1 MKKILIVFGT
11 RPEIIKLAPL
21 IHELKDVT
29 DLTTL
34 HTGQHKELAEPLF
47 KLFNFVPDIDLK
59 IMKESQDLFDL
70 TTKLLPRLRAAMID
84 VKPDYVI
91 VQGDTT
97 SSYLAALSA
106 FYLQIPVMHVEAGLR
121 SHSIHEPFP
130 EEFNRRQISGIAS
143 VHFAATQ
150 LNKQNLMREGVNE
163 NRILVTGNT
172 VVDAL
177 YSILNLSQHN
187 EEAINKLI
195 DQTSKGRTAL
205 ITVHRREN
213 HGKPFRN
220 ILKAVEQLLEL
231 YTDLKILMPVHPNP
245 NVQNTISEYGLNNSR
260 FITIPPVRYDQFI
273 KLIQH
278 TGFILTDS
286 GGLQE
291 ESAALGKKVFVL
303 RHKTERQELLESG
316 LGELTGTDT
325 EQIVNRV
332 TKFLNSDRKTNK
344 NRIYGDGTAAQKI
357 RDFILDQL

>member
-21 IHELKDVT
+21 IDELKNVT

-47 KLFNFVPDIDLK
+47 GLFNFVPDIDLK

-70 TTKLLPRLRAAMID
+70 TTKLLPRLKAAMID
-84 VKPDYVI
+84 IKPDYVI

-106 FYLQIPVMHVEAGLR
+106 FFLQIPVLHVEAGLR
-121 SHSIHEPFP
+121 SHSIYEPFP
-130 EEFNRRQISGIAS
+130 EELNRRQISGIAS

-163 NRILVTGNT
+163 DRILVTGNT

-177 YSILNLSQHN
+177 YSLLNLPQDN
-187 EEAINKLI
+187 NAAMNKLME
-195 DQTSKGRTAL
+195 QTSKGRTAL

-213 HGKPFRN
+213 HGQPFWN

-231 YTDLKILMPVHPNP
+231 YPDLKVLMPVHPNP
-245 NVQNTISEYGLNNSR
+245 NVQNALHEYELRNSR
-260 FITIPPVRYDQFI
+260 FITIFPVRYDQFI
-273 KLIQH
+273 RLIQH
-278 TGFILTDS
+278 SNFILTDS
-286 GGLQE
+286 GGIQE

-303 RHKTERQELLESG
+303 RNKTERQELLDSG

-332 TKFLNSDRKTNK
+332 TEFLNSDQKTSK
-344 NRIYGDGTAAQKI
+344 NRIYGNGTAAQKI
-357 RDFILDQL
+357 RNFILDQL